1 MAAPI
6 LAGIGKVIMG
16 AVTGTAKGLSMGAKS
31 SGSLRMSATT
41 VRSNIFKSNK
51 KLRRIKL
58 NRRRISRSI
67 FNEQKRKKR
76 EQKLEGRRK
85 KVSPL
90 GILSS
95 PLAAAGG
102 IKKFIMTILFGL
114 LITNLGNVK
123 KFFDKIGQG
132 FTDFGKSI
140 RDTYDGLIK
149 ILTFGLI
156 DGQKMRSDRQNADKE
171 FDKLRYVLDSMNI
184 DLLKKFAHKL
194 GSGWYINPKT
204 IKDVSENKV
213 GTGLG
218 AKGALGILDLHVW
231 QAIGRVGEV
240 NEAITN
246 ENRKKELLGA
256 NYQGPLNKLYTGP
269 MVTKKKKW
277 WQLPVLNAGTYFLG
291 DQKIGNHEDYL
302 NWLDTP
308 IGKDYL
314 KNIERNKLDN
324 LMNSN
329 GAAGSNENTVI
340 INQPII
346 KKVYVPV
353 GG

>member
-67 FNEQKRKKR
+67 FNVQKRKKR

-218 AKGALGILDLHVW
+218 AKGALGILSLIH
-231 QAIGRVGEV
+231 I
-240 NEAITN
+240 
-246 ENRKKELLGA
+246 
-256 NYQGPLNKLYTGP
+256 
-269 MVTKKKKW
+269 
-277 WQLPVLNAGTYFLG
+277 
-291 DQKIGNHEDYL
+291 
-302 NWLDTP
+302 
-308 IGKDYL
+308 
-314 KNIERNKLDN
+314 
-324 LMNSN
+324 
-329 GAAGSNENTVI
+329 
-340 INQPII
+340 
-346 KKVYVPV
+346 
-353 GG
+353 